1 MSTVRARVAIALA
14 ALATCAALAA
24 CGGADDDQAANDAAA
39 TTSTATAPP
48 ASSSPTTQA
57 SDEDATTT
65 QESDEDEDSPESH
78 IAPDAEVT
86 AGLKQ
91 LKGVA
96 ATVAAA
102 GGGDEA
108 RDAVEKV
115 WQPIEGTVKRNEPD
129 LYVDVEDS
137 FELLSSGG
145 SADARR
151 GAQRLDQAVDAYLA
165 KHPG

>member
-1 MSTVRARVAIALA
+1 MSTVRARLAIALA
-14 ALATCAALAA
+14 ALAACAALTA
-24 CGGADDDQAANDAAA
+24 CGGDDGSAANGAAA
-39 TTSTATAPP
+39 TTSTATAP
-48 ASSSPTTQA
+48 ASSS
-57 SDEDATTT
+57 TTT
-65 QESDEDEDSPESH
+65 QESGEDEDSGSPESH

-86 AGLKQ
+86 AGLKR

-115 WQPIEGTVKRNEPD
+115 WQPIEGTVKKNEPD
-129 LYVDVEDS
+129 IYLDVEDS
-137 FELLSSGG
+137 FEQLSTG
-145 SADARR
+145 DAAKAKQ
-151 GAQRLDQAVDAYLA
+151 GEQRLEQAIDAYLA

>member
-1 MSTVRARVAIALA
+1 MSTVRARLAIALA
-14 ALATCAALAA
+14 ALVACAALAA
-24 CGGADDDQAANDAAA
+24 CGGDDEQTANDAAA
-39 TTSTATAPP
+39 TTSTASAP
-48 ASSSPTTQA
+48 ASSSTTTTA
-57 SDEDATTT
+57 ESDDDATTT
-65 QESDEDEDSPESH
+65 QESDEDAGSPESH
-78 IAPDAEVT
+78 IAPDAEVA
-86 AGLKQ
+86 AGLEQ

-96 ATVAAA
+96 ATAATA
-102 GGGDEA
+102 GGGKQA

-137 FELLSSGG
+137 FELLSSDD

-151 GAQRLDQAVDAYLA
+151 GSQRLDQAIDAYLA